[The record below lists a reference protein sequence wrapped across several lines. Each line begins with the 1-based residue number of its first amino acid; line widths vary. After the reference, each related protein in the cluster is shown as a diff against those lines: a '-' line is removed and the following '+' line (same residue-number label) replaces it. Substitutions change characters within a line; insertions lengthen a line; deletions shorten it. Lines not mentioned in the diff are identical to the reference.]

1 VRIFKRKKATHIFYG
16 AFPLRGEPFRIWFFT
31 NSLWKFMI
39 YDAGRVQIRPNAH
52 IRDPFACGPGSVH
65 VLGSPGIGG

>member
-1 VRIFKRKKATHIFYG
+1 
-16 AFPLRGEPFRIWFFT
+16 
-31 NSLWKFMI
+31 MI